1 MHPRWVVDRN
11 DCLLIIQIHSL
22 QIKRKA
28 LEEMSV
34 EWDDEQPIGLRFH
47 DTVWYNAIREFRKLK
62 VRKGIPSNDAVLD
75 ELIRQGLIDKFSVK
89 CTPQMQQMLR
99 YGAVL
104 AGRLNMHLVSVKEQ
118 VSTT

>member
-1 MHPRWVVDRN
+1 MIV
-11 DCLLIIQIHSL
+11 CLSFEFTSL

-47 DTVWYNAIREFRKLK
+47 DSVWYNAIREFRKLK
-62 VRKGIPSNDAVLD
+62 VRKGLPSNDAVLD
-75 ELIRQGLIDKFSVK
+75 ELICQGLIDKFSVK
-89 CTPQMQQMLR
+89 CSPQIQQMLR

-104 AGRLNMHLVSVKEQ
+104 ARRLNMHLVSVKEQ

>member
-1 MHPRWVVDRN
+1 MV
-11 DCLLIIQIHSL
+11 
-22 QIKRKA
+22 
-28 LEEMSV
+28 EMSV

-47 DTVWYNAIREFRKLK
+47 DSVWYNAIREFRKLK
-62 VRKGIPSNDAVLD
+62 VRKGLPSNDAVLD
-75 ELIRQGLIDKFSVK
+75 ELIRQGLIDKFSIK